1 MTDISQ
7 QPFVIDASSQFPQSE
22 KGPPTDEGFR
32 MLLGALTNGGGRGL
46 AVDDLAA
53 RYHDL
58 NNGGN
63 ISTPLTRPHLQAA
76 INEADSGLMTTSL
89 IEALLGDTGQ
99 AVFTAQD
106 GQQYAHDT
114 PGGRTFKQLH
124 GSDPEFWDKILND
137 SVKNLPRVSEP
148 DFNNYRK
155 NNPDMAL
162 QMDALRQLLTNRT
175 GM

>member
-58 NNGGN
+58 NNAGN
-63 ISTPLTRPHLQAA
+63 KMFPTLRPTIQAA
-76 INEADSGLMTTSL
+76 INEAGSGLTTTSL
-89 IEALLGDTGQ
+89 IEALLGDTGKTK
-99 AVFTAQD
+99 FTTKE
-106 GQQYAHDT
+106 GQQYSHDT
-114 PGGRTFKQLH
+114 PKGMTFKELH
-124 GSDPEFWDKILND
+124 ERKPKFWERAIEDDLQYML
-137 SVKNLPRVSEP
+137 SSQ
-148 DFNNYRK
+148 
-155 NNPDMAL
+155 NPSYMKEHPAHRL
-162 QMDALRQLLTNRT
+162 QYDALRQLLTNRT